1 MHKLFDPIAEREYAA
16 CVADLLNSD
25 EVLWMKNIRHHHFV
39 TCYEHSLFVSY
50 VAYRTSYGQNVLN
63 HSIEVA
69 QISGL
74 LAAELGVDIA
84 TAKRAGLLHDLF
96 LYDPKDKTQYEGNQC
111 FAHPVAALKNASRL
125 TELSDAEAD
134 AIVTHMWPLA
144 KKMPRYK
151 VSYVVNVADKLCA
164 VIEGVYLYRLMKLDR
179 RMQPIFA

>member
-50 VAYRTSYGQNVLN
+50 VAYR
-63 HSIEVA
+63 
-69 QISGL
+69 
-74 LAAELGVDIA
+74 LARHCNIDVREAA
-84 TAKRAGLLHDLF
+84 RAGLLHDLF

>member
-50 VAYRTSYGQNVLN
+50 VAYR
-63 HSIEVA
+63 
-69 QISGL
+69 
-74 LAAELGVDIA
+74 LARHWNIDVREAA
-84 TAKRAGLLHDLF
+84 RAGLLHDLF
-96 LYDPKDKTQYEGNQC
+96 LYDPKAKTQYEGNQC

>member
-50 VAYRTSYGQNVLN
+50 VAYR
-63 HSIEVA
+63 
-69 QISGL
+69 
-74 LAAELGVDIA
+74 LARHWNIDAREA
-84 TAKRAGLLHDLF
+84 ARAGLLHDLF
-96 LYDPKDKTQYEGNQC
+96 LYDPRDKTQYEGNQC

-125 TELSDAEAD
+125 TELSEAEAD

-164 VIEGVYLYRLMKLDR
+164 VIEGAYLYRLMKLDR
-179 RMQPIFA
+179 RMQPIIA

>member
-1 MHKLFDPIAEREYAA
+1 MHKLFDPIAESEYAA

-50 VAYRTSYGQNVLN
+50 VAYR
-63 HSIEVA
+63 
-69 QISGL
+69 
-74 LAAELGVDIA
+74 LARHWNIDVREAA
-84 TAKRAGLLHDLF
+84 RAGLLHDLF

>member
-50 VAYRTSYGQNVLN
+50 VAYR
-63 HSIEVA
+63 
-69 QISGL
+69 
-74 LAAELGVDIA
+74 LARPWNIDAREA
-84 TAKRAGLLHDLF
+84 ARAGLLHDLF
-96 LYDPKDKTQYEGNQC
+96 LYDPRDKTQYEGNQC

-125 TELSDAEAD
+125 TELSEAEAD

-151 VSYVVNVADKLCA
+151 VSYVVNMADKLCA
-164 VIEGVYLYRLMKLDR
+164 VIEGAYLYRLMKLDR

>member
-50 VAYRTSYGQNVLN
+50 VAYR
-63 HSIEVA
+63 
-69 QISGL
+69 
-74 LAAELGVDIA
+74 LARHWNIDVREAA
-84 TAKRAGLLHDLF
+84 RAGLLHDLF

-179 RMQPIFA
+179 RMQTIFA

>member
-50 VAYRTSYGQNVLN
+50 VAYR
-63 HSIEVA
+63 
-69 QISGL
+69 
-74 LAAELGVDIA
+74 LARHWNIYVREAA
-84 TAKRAGLLHDLF
+84 RAGLLHDLF

-151 VSYVVNVADKLCA
+151 VSYVVNAADKLCA

>member
-50 VAYRTSYGQNVLN
+50 VAYR
-63 HSIEVA
+63 
-69 QISGL
+69 
-74 LAAELGVDIA
+74 LARHWNIDAREA
-84 TAKRAGLLHDLF
+84 ARAGLLHDLF
-96 LYDPKDKTQYEGNQC
+96 LYDPRDKTQYEGNQC
-111 FAHPVAALKNASRL
+111 FAPPVAALKNASRL
-125 TELSDAEAD
+125 TELSEAEAD

-151 VSYVVNVADKLCA
+151 VSYVVNMADKLCA
-164 VIEGVYLYRLMKLDR
+164 VIEGAYLYRLMKLDR

>member
-50 VAYRTSYGQNVLN
+50 VSY
-63 HSIEVA
+63 S
-69 QISGL
+69 
-74 LAAELGVDIA
+74 LARHWNIDVREAA
-84 TAKRAGLLHDLF
+84 RAGLLHDLF
-96 LYDPKDKTQYEGNQC
+96 LSDPKDKTQYEGNQC

>member
-39 TCYEHSLFVSY
+39 TCYEHSLFVAY
-50 VAYRTSYGQNVLN
+50 VAYR
-63 HSIEVA
+63 
-69 QISGL
+69 
-74 LAAELGVDIA
+74 LARHWNIDVREAA
-84 TAKRAGLLHDLF
+84 RAGLLHDLF

>member
-1 MHKLFDPIAEREYAA
+1 MHKLFAPIAEREYAA

-50 VAYRTSYGQNVLN
+50 VAYR
-63 HSIEVA
+63 
-69 QISGL
+69 
-74 LAAELGVDIA
+74 LARHWNIDVREAA
-84 TAKRAGLLHDLF
+84 RAGLLHDLF

>member
-50 VAYRTSYGQNVLN
+50 VAYR
-63 HSIEVA
+63 
-69 QISGL
+69 
-74 LAAELGVDIA
+74 LARHWNIDVRAA
-84 TAKRAGLLHDLF
+84 ARAGLLHDLF

-125 TELSDAEAD
+125 TELSDAEAE
-134 AIVTHMWPLA
+134 
-144 KKMPRYK
+144 KMPRYK

>member
-1 MHKLFDPIAEREYAA
+1 M
-16 CVADLLNSD
+16 
-25 EVLWMKNIRHHHFV
+25 
-39 TCYEHSLFVSY
+39 FVSY
-50 VAYRTSYGQNVLN
+50 VAYR
-63 HSIEVA
+63 
-69 QISGL
+69 
-74 LAAELGVDIA
+74 LARHWNIDVREAA
-84 TAKRAGLLHDLF
+84 RAGLLHDLF

>member
-50 VAYRTSYGQNVLN
+50 VAYR
-63 HSIEVA
+63 
-69 QISGL
+69 
-74 LAAELGVDIA
+74 LARHWNIDVREAA
-84 TAKRAGLLHDLF
+84 RAGLLHDLF
-96 LYDPKDKTQYEGNQC
+96 LY
-111 FAHPVAALKNASRL
+111 
-125 TELSDAEAD
+125 
-134 AIVTHMWPLA
+134 
-144 KKMPRYK
+144 
-151 VSYVVNVADKLCA
+151 DKLCA

>member
-50 VAYRTSYGQNVLN
+50 VAYR
-63 HSIEVA
+63 
-69 QISGL
+69 
-74 LAAELGVDIA
+74 LARHWNIDVREAA
-84 TAKRAGLLHDLF
+84 RAGLLHDLF

-179 RMQPIFA
+179 RRQPIFA

>member
-50 VAYRTSYGQNVLN
+50 VAYR
-63 HSIEVA
+63 
-69 QISGL
+69 
-74 LAAELGVDIA
+74 LARHWNIDVREAA
-84 TAKRAGLLHDLF
+84 RAGLLHDLF
-96 LYDPKDKTQYEGNQC
+96 LYDPKDKTQYEGNQF

>member
-50 VAYRTSYGQNVLN
+50 VAYR
-63 HSIEVA
+63 
-69 QISGL
+69 
-74 LAAELGVDIA
+74 LARHWNIDVREAA
-84 TAKRAGLLHDLF
+84 RAGLLHDLF
-96 LYDPKDKTQYEGNQC
+96 LYDPKDKTQYESNQC

>member
-39 TCYEHSLFVSY
+39 TCYEHSLFVSS
-50 VAYRTSYGQNVLN
+50 VAYR
-63 HSIEVA
+63 
-69 QISGL
+69 
-74 LAAELGVDIA
+74 LARHWNIDVREAA
-84 TAKRAGLLHDLF
+84 RAGLLHDLF

>member
-50 VAYRTSYGQNVLN
+50 VAYR
-63 HSIEVA
+63 
-69 QISGL
+69 
-74 LAAELGVDIA
+74 LARHWNIDVREAA
-84 TAKRAGLLHDLF
+84 RAGLRHDLF
-96 LYDPKDKTQYEGNQC
+96 LSDPKDKTQYEGNQC

>member
-50 VAYRTSYGQNVLN
+50 VAYR
-63 HSIEVA
+63 
-69 QISGL
+69 
-74 LAAELGVDIA
+74 LARHWNIDVCEAA
-84 TAKRAGLLHDLF
+84 RAGLLHDLF

>member
-16 CVADLLNSD
+16 CGADLLNSD
-25 EVLWMKNIRHHHFV
+25 EVLWMKNMLHHHFV
-39 TCYEHSLFVSY
+39 TCFEHSLFVSY
-50 VAYRTSYGQNVLN
+50 VAYR
-63 HSIEVA
+63 
-69 QISGL
+69 
-74 LAAELGVDIA
+74 LARHWNIDVREAA
-84 TAKRAGLLHDLF
+84 RAGLLHDLF

-164 VIEGVYLYRLMKLDR
+164 VIEGAYLYRLMKLDR

>member
-50 VAYRTSYGQNVLN
+50 VAYR
-63 HSIEVA
+63 
-69 QISGL
+69 
-74 LAAELGVDIA
+74 LARHWNIDAREA
-84 TAKRAGLLHDLF
+84 ARAGLLHDLF

-125 TELSDAEAD
+125 TELSEAEAD

-144 KKMPRYK
+144 KRRPR
-151 VSYVVNVADKLCA
+151 SREAAVVNLADKFCA
-164 VIEGVYLYRLMKLDR
+164 TLEVSQFWRFMGMRQMVT
-179 RMQPIFA
+179 A

>member
-50 VAYRTSYGQNVLN
+50 VAYR
-63 HSIEVA
+63 
-69 QISGL
+69 
-74 LAAELGVDIA
+74 LARHWNIDVREAA
-84 TAKRAGLLHDLF
+84 RAGLLHDLF

-125 TELSDAEAD
+125 TELSDAEAY
-134 AIVTHMWPLA
+134 AIVAHMWPLA

>member
-50 VAYRTSYGQNVLN
+50 VAYR
-63 HSIEVA
+63 
-69 QISGL
+69 
-74 LAAELGVDIA
+74 LARHWNIDVREGA
-84 TAKRAGLLHDLF
+84 RAGLLHDLF

>member
-50 VAYRTSYGQNVLN
+50 VAYR
-63 HSIEVA
+63 
-69 QISGL
+69 
-74 LAAELGVDIA
+74 LARHWNIDVREAA
-84 TAKRAGLLHDLF
+84 RAGLLHDLF

-134 AIVTHMWPLA
+134 AFVTHMWPLA

>member
-50 VAYRTSYGQNVLN
+50 VAYR
-63 HSIEVA
+63 
-69 QISGL
+69 
-74 LAAELGVDIA
+74 LARHWNIDVREAA
-84 TAKRAGLLHDLF
+84 RAGLLQDLF

>member
-1 MHKLFDPIAEREYAA
+1 MHKLFDPIVEREYAA

-50 VAYRTSYGQNVLN
+50 VAYR
-63 HSIEVA
+63 
-69 QISGL
+69 
-74 LAAELGVDIA
+74 LARHWNIDVREAA
-84 TAKRAGLLHDLF
+84 RAGLLHDLF